1 MAEAPLGGDH
11 GARDGATAASSRCD
25 APAAARLG
33 GAEGRRGGSRNP
45 RSARRWICG
54 GMAYW
59 DDAATTPKL
68 APWTAPPR
76 PPCACGRTCP
86 HAA

>member
-33 GAEGRRGGSRNP
+33 GAEERRKR
-45 RSARRWICG
+45 
-54 GMAYW
+54 
-59 DDAATTPKL
+59 
-68 APWTAPPR
+68 
-76 PPCACGRTCP
+76 
-86 HAA
+86 